1 MKTNVLKSIVA
12 ICGIT
17 IILSSCSG
25 IKVTADYDKSV
36 DFAKYKTFEYYG
48 WAQESD
54 KILNQLDKGRIE
66 KAFSDEFH
74 KRGLSYVESGGDLV
88 VTLFIVV
95 EEKTELTAHT
105 TDMGGRY
112 GGYYGGYYG
121 YGPGWGWGGGYS
133 NTTVSE
139 YNYKVGTLVCDV
151 FDKAEEK
158 LIWEGIGSKTISENP
173 KNNDVSIPKSV
184 AAIMKQYP
192 VQPIEDK

>member
-36 DFAKYKTFEYYG
+36 DFTKYKTFEYYG

-74 KRGLSYVESGGDLV
+74 KRDLSYVESDGDLV